1 MGAEV
6 LNEVT
11 GEAVLTDKTGR
22 EYRLVFDFTAVRV
35 LEKLAERGVMAIL
48 HDPSA
53 NDCVAMIM
61 AGTAGWARRNHGSAK
76 VNGNLAERIFI
87 DSGGYR
93 KVAPVLIQSLSCAE
107 GLNLD
112 DDGDANE
119 DDEAAPLAL
128 PS

>member
-11 GEAVLTDKTGR
+11 GEAVLTDKEGR
-22 EYRLVFDFTAVRV
+22 SYHVVFDFTAVRV
-35 LEKLAERGVMAIL
+35 LEKLTERGVMAIL

-61 AGTAGWARRNHGSAK
+61 AGTAGWGRRNSGSPK
-76 VNGNLAERIFI
+76 VNGNLAERVFL

-93 KVAPVLIQSLSCAE
+93 RVAPVLTQSLSCAE

-112 DDGDANE
+112 DDGE
-119 DDEAAPLAL
+119 GSGDDEAGPLAL

>member
-11 GEAVLTDKTGR
+11 GEAVLTDNGDRK
-22 EYRLVFDFTAVRV
+22 YHVVFDFTAVRV
-35 LEKLAERGVMAIL
+35 LEKLTERGVMQIL

-61 AGTAGWARRNHGSAK
+61 AGTAGWARRNPGSPK
-76 VNGNLAERIFI
+76 VNGNLAERIFL

-93 KVAPVLIQSLSCAE
+93 KLAPALIQSLSCAE

-112 DDGDANE
+112 DDGE
-119 DDEAAPLAL
+119 GSRDDEAGPLAL